1 MVLRVAPLLADT
13 QRECKHCHCLFT
25 PKHSIQVY
33 HNKSCRQK
41 AVLAKNRAEKLHL
54 AEQIAAAY
62 PAVTASLVTK
72 KYGASV
78 RVSYAGRVL
87 EVLDQA
93 GWESIVWA
101 WGLEAG

>member
-41 AVLAKNRAEKLHL
+41 AVL
-54 AEQIAAAY
+54 
-62 PAVTASLVTK
+62 
-72 KYGASV
+72 
-78 RVSYAGRVL
+78 
-87 EVLDQA
+87 D
-93 GWESIVWA
+93 
-101 WGLEAG
+101 